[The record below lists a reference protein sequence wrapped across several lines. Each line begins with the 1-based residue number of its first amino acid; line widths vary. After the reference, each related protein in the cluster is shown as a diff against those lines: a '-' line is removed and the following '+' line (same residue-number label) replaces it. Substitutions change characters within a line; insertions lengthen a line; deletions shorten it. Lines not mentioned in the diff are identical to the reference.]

1 MSKISY
7 EKIHSYVS
15 NFINNCKD
23 IDIIK
28 SWESEKTKNEIKNQN
43 FYKTVKDP
51 NKPKKN
57 TSSYL
62 FFCSENRRSVR
73 QELGDIPKATEIT
86 IELAKR
92 WNDLKNKT
100 DHDSLNKI
108 QYYEILGN
116 KDKERYEEEMEKYN
130 KTLPEDKIKIKSA
143 FMFFCEEVIDS
154 VKNDLPYNSSKKI
167 LKEKLSEM
175 WKETKINNKEE
186 FKKYKSLAKE
196 YQNK

>member
-1 MSKISY
+1 M
-7 EKIHSYVS
+7 
-15 NFINNCKD
+15 
-23 IDIIK
+23 
-28 SWESEKTKNEIKNQN
+28 
-43 FYKTVKDP
+43 
-51 NKPKKN
+51 
-57 TSSYL
+57 
-62 FFCSENRRSVR
+62 FCSLCITGGNSTLE
-73 QELGDIPKATEIT
+73 GEIWICFLLKKQIQISPSKKT
-86 IELAKR
+86 IESTVISLPLSKKKTRMTITPALL
-92 WNDLKNKT
+92 DYLKELKVN
-100 DHDSLNKI
+100 NNR
-108 QYYEILGN
+108 EWFN
-116 KDKERYEEEMEKYN
+116 ANKERYEVHQVFMKQYVAALEEEMEKYN